1 MIISRV
7 TVDNYRNF
15 AHADITPDAG
25 VTVFVGENAQG
36 KTNLLESVYLCC
48 VGRSHRTS
56 HEKELIR
63 SGENVARVRV
73 QARGNMGTRSVE
85 IAMSPT
91 ERRRIKVDGQPVSKS
106 GEMMGCITGV
116 LFAPEGLRIV
126 QDGPAERRRF
136 IDMEISQLHPA
147 YYYALQRYQK
157 ALRQRSELLRSPSPR
172 SEFLDVWDE
181 QLITAGCEII
191 RMRRDFLEKLSAI
204 SAEIH
209 AGVSGGKESLTLNY
223 AASTT
228 ADDFADMLL
237 AARESDI
244 RRMTTSVGPHRDDI
258 RILINGQDARAYG
271 SQGQQRTA
279 AISMKLSELQ
289 VMREETGEWPVL
301 LLDDVMSE
309 LDPSRRKF
317 LLKHLDG
324 VQVILTC
331 TDMSDLAGAPVGRQY
346 NISAGSASLAE

>member
-1 MIISRV
+1 MIVTRV

-48 VGRSHRTS
+48 VGRSHRTT

-63 SGENVARVRV
+63 SGEGVARVRV
-73 QARGNMGTRSVE
+73 QASGNLGSRSVE

-91 ERRRIKVDGQPVSKS
+91 ERRRIKVDGQPISKS
-106 GEMMGCITGV
+106 GEMMGCIISV

-136 IDMEISQLHPA
+136 IDMELSQLHPS

-157 ALRQRSELLRSPSPR
+157 ALRQRAELLKSPAPKTD
-172 SEFLDVWDE
+172 FLDIWDE
-181 QLITAGCEII
+181 QLISAGREII
-191 RMRRDFLEKLSAI
+191 RMRHDFLEKLSAI
-204 SAEIH
+204 SSEIH
-209 AGVSGGKESLTLNY
+209 AGVSGGKESLVLSY
-223 AASTT
+223 APSTT
-228 ADDFADMLL
+228 CDDFADRLI
-237 AARESDI
+237 AARETDI
-244 RRMTTSVGPHRDDI
+244 RRMTTSIGPHRDDI
-258 RILINGQDARAYG
+258 RILIGGQDARAYG

-279 AISMKLSELQ
+279 AISMKLSELH
-289 VMREETGEWPVL
+289 VMREETGEWPIL

-317 LLKHLDG
+317 LLRHLDG
-324 VQVILTC
+324 IQVILTC
-331 TDMSDLAGAPVGRQY
+331 TDMSDLAGAPIGRQY
-346 NISAGSASLAE
+346 NIHAGSAAVAE